1 MLFIRYFSNSI
12 TVKKMNTKRD
22 RERFM
27 CKLCDYVNADTNKQT
42 SDIRPIAEGWGI
54 SKEEVDHFIAYYK
67 EKNYIRTA
75 GFGDFHYRLSI
86 TADGIDYVISVDCS
100 AVKP

>member
-1 MLFIRYFSNSI
+1 MPFIRYFSNSI

-27 CKLCDYVNADTNKQT
+27 CKLCDYLNADKNKQT
-42 SDIRPIAEGWGI
+42 SDIRPIAEEWGI

-67 EKNYIRTA
+67 EKNYIKTA

-100 AVKP
+100 AVKS

>member
-1 MLFIRYFSNSI
+1 
-12 TVKKMNTKRD
+12 MNTRRD

-42 SDIRPIAEGWGI
+42 SDIRLIAEGWGI
-54 SKEEVDHFIAYYK
+54 SKEEIDNFIAYYK

-86 TADGIDYVISVDCS
+86 TTDGIDYVISVDCS
-100 AVKP
+100 SAKS